1 MAKEKVL
8 ITGGAGY
15 IGSVLTKRLLDGG
28 YKATCLDNFMYRR
41 REMPEFCNDSN
52 FTFILGDAR
61 DEELIRRI
69 LPDFDAIIPLAAI
82 VGMPACKKNPK
93 DAASINQD
101 AVIMLDE
108 LRSPNQKIIF
118 PTTNSGYGAKTGDII
133 CTEETPLM
141 PISVYAKTKC
151 EAERHLLESGKGAI
165 TLRLAT
171 VFGMSPRM
179 RTDLLVNDFV
189 LTALCEGKII
199 IYEKDF
205 KRNFAHIQDI
215 ARCFEHCIRNYDSM
229 KGRCY
234 NVGLDSANI
243 SKWELASKIKWHV
256 PEFEI
261 AEGDGEDIDKRNYIV
276 SNERLRKAGFECRL
290 DLDYGIEELIKGYKQ
305 LKESGVGNCESL
317 RKKPYTNI

>member
-1 MAKEKVL
+1 MAKENVL

-15 IGSVLTKRLLDGG
+15 LGSVLTGHLLEKD
-28 YKATCLDNFMYRR
+28 YQVTCLDTLIYGQNPTNHADSPNFKFFLRDAK
-41 REMPEFCNDSN
+41 EKEF
-52 FTFILGDAR
+52 
-61 DEELIRRI
+61 IRRI
-69 LPDFDAIIPLAAI
+69 IPDYDVIIPLAAI
-82 VGMPACKKNPK
+82 VGMPACDKNSD
-93 DAASINQD
+93 DAVAINRD

-108 LRSPNQKIIF
+108 LRSRNQKLIF
-118 PTTNSGYGAKTGDII
+118 PTTNSGYGTKTGDVF
-133 CTEETPLM
+133 CTEDSQLE
-141 PISVYAKTKC
+141 PISLYGRVKC
-151 EAERHLLESGKGAI
+151 EAEKALLDSEKGAI

-189 LTALCEGKII
+189 LTALCESEII

-243 SKWELASKIKWHV
+243 SKMDLAKKIKTHI
-256 PEFEI
+256 PEFKIE
-261 AEGDGEDIDKRNYIV
+261 EGKGEDPDKRNYIV
-276 SNERLRKAGFECRL
+276 SNERLRKSGFECLHSL
-290 DLDYGIEELIKGYKQ
+290 DEGIKELIEGYKK
-305 LKESGVGNCESL
+305 LKESVLSYEDL
-317 RKKPYTNI
+317 KKQPYRNV